1 MGSEHSFVH
10 FSLTSRRCNDKHSIT
25 IHLSLLS
32 PLHVTIL
39 HNFPRLVFC
48 KHARFRR
55 RYFLPLLQ
63 SNSRSTPDS
72 FSSLPLARTYTN
84 SLWKERRGNTER
96 ELRRRGEGGEGTN
109 EPFFAAV
116 FMMMIPV
123 GSLADTRTHVCTLYS
138 RLPEGDP
145 QTGRGH
151 TRVTLP
157 HSPPSFSPSFPP
169 HTCFILGEW
178 GDRSALPSPLDYRLH
193 SPSKLALAHT
203 RGGRNVN

>member
-1 MGSEHSFVH
+1 MGSEHSFVL
-10 FSLTSRRCNDKHSIT
+10 FSLTIRRCNDKHSIT

-84 SLWKERRGNTER
+84 SLWKERRGNR
-96 ELRRRGEGGEGTN
+96 EGTTKKRRRRRRDE
-109 EPFFAAV
+109 
-116 FMMMIPV
+116 
-123 GSLADTRTHVCTLYS
+123 RTVLRCVHDDDSS
-138 RLPEGDP
+138 RVS
-145 QTGRGH
+145 RRH
-151 TRVTLP
+151 P
-157 HSPPSFSPSFPP
+157 H
-169 HTCFILGEW
+169 
-178 GDRSALPSPLDYRLH
+178 ARLH
-193 SPSKLALAHT
+193 SI
-203 RGGRNVN
+203 